1 MRTTGRI
8 RALARATIL
17 AAAERVFAEKGL
29 EGATTAAIARAA
41 GLPKANVHY
50 YFSTKEALYRCV
62 LEEILRTWL
71 STFDRFGPD
80 DDPATALRSYVVDKV
95 RLSFARSHASRVF
108 AREMLGGGERIRSF
122 LEHEL
127 KDWVDERTRV
137 MRAWIETGRLR
148 PLDPHQ
154 LLFTIWAAT
163 QTYADFA
170 PQVRAVRGGDPDE
183 AAQIAIAQ
191 EIAELIVHACLPVRV
206 LAAAER

>member
-80 DDPATALRSYVVDKV
+80 DDPAVALRSYVVDKV

-127 KDWVDERTRV
+127 KSWVDERTRV
-137 MRAWIETGRLR
+137 MQAWIAAGRLR

-191 EIAELIVHACLPVRV
+191 EIAELIVHACLPVRALV
-206 LAAAER
+206 AAER